1 MLQAQLLSKLSGIRH
16 GFFTRIGGVSEGI
29 YESLN
34 GGIGSEDFRVL
45 NRSLQRLERFWT
57 DQILY
62 RL

>member
-1 MLQAQLLSKLSGIRH
+1 MRSIDQ
-16 GFFTRIGGVSEGI
+16 V
-29 YESLN
+29 
-34 GGIGSEDFRVL
+34 GGITSEDFRAL